1 MTENEA
7 RFNKIV
13 SDYSEKIYWHV
24 RQMVESHEDADDLVQ
39 DIYIKIWKSLDS
51 FRGEADIFTCIYRI
65 ATNETLN
72 FLRKKKVRAFL
83 NFRAV
88 EEETLGRVASDPY
101 FNGTAAER
109 ALRREILRLPEKQ
122 RIVFTMRYYEEVPY
136 EKMAE
141 ILGTSEGALKASY
154 HIASEKIRKNLKN
167 QSFDF

>member
-7 RFNKIV
+7 RFNQIV

-24 RQMVESHEDADDLVQ
+24 RPMVESHEDADDLVQ
-39 DIYIKIWKSLDS
+39 EIYIKIWKSLDS
-51 FRGEADIFTCIYRI
+51 FRGDSDIYTWIYRI

-83 NFRAV
+83 NFRAA
-88 EEETLGRVASDPY
+88 EEEALGKVASDPY
-101 FNGTAAER
+101 FNGTAAEN

-122 RIVFTMRYYEEVPY
+122 RIVFSMRYYEEMPY

-154 HIASEKIRKNLKN
+154 HIASEKIRKYFNN
-167 QSFDF
+167 QSFVF